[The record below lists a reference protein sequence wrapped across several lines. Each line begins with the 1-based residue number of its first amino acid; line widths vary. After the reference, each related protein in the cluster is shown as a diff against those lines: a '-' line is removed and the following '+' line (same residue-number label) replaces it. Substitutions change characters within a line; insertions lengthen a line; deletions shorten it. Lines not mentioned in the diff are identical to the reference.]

1 MAKTIYYFRPTAL
14 GNVLRRLPRSYKLIP
29 IDRDDKDGP
38 AWQLPAVLIADA
50 AKDDV
55 RQLERRT
62 PTNGQWRVISLLK
75 GDAPPRSRSKLD
87 THVFATL
94 PYDASRFILQNTIEK
109 AFENVRSESEHEQT
123 RQELHLAAAELE
135 TVNKI
140 GVALST
146 ERNTDALLELILT
159 KSREITSS
167 DAGSLYLA
175 EEEQG
180 GGKHL
185 VFKLTQSDSH
195 SVPFRQFTLPID
207 TKSIAGY
214 AAATGEILNIKDAY
228 RITKLPLHHNRDFD
242 QKFGY
247 RTKSMLVVPM
257 KNQKDEVIGVLQF
270 INSKRDPSVKLT
282 SPKKVHEEVIPFSQR
297 SQDLAASLASQAAVA
312 LENNLLYRDIQR
324 LFEGFV
330 KASVTAIES
339 RDPTTFGHSER
350 VATLTVGLAEAVDR
364 SDSGPFKSIN
374 FSRQEIQ
381 ELRYASLL
389 HDFGKVG
396 VREDVLVKAKKLYP
410 SQLELIRKRFLYIK
424 KAVELESVR
433 KKLDYLISN
442 GNQNYLEALGVMDGE
457 YKNEAQRL
465 EEFLQSILQANE
477 PTVLP
482 EKTSEKLLEV
492 AGWTFDDPSGQAE
505 PLLSP
510 EELRF
515 LSIPKG
521 SLDADERMQ
530 IESHVIH
537 SFRFLSQIPWT
548 KELKNIPNIAKA
560 HHEKLNG
567 TGYPYHMKAEDIP
580 FQSKMMT
587 ISDIY
592 DALTARD
599 RPYKRAVPIE
609 RALDIIGQE
618 VKSQLLDPVLFH
630 LFVEAKIFQLTA
642 KD

>member
-1 MAKTIYYFRPTAL
+1 MAKIVYYFRPTSL
-14 GNVLRRLPRSYKLIP
+14 KHILRKLPRSYKVVP
-29 IDRDDKDGP
+29 IDREVPKDFSLE
-38 AWQLPAVLIADA
+38 LPAVLIADSTQ
-50 AKDDV
+50 DDV
-55 RQLERRT
+55 RRLARLV
-62 PTNGQWRVISLLK
+62 PKGAHWRAVSLLK
-75 GDAPPRSRSKLD
+75 GDTPSRSGFKQD
-87 THVFATL
+87 AHVFSNLPQHVSHSVLESTL
-94 PYDASRFILQNTIEK
+94 QK
-109 AFENVRSESEHEQT
+109 AFDHLRSEIQHERT
-123 RQELHLAAAELE
+123 RQELHLAVAELE

-159 KSREITSS
+159 KSREITGC

-228 RITKLPLHHNRDFD
+228 RITKLPFRLNRDFD

-247 RTKSMLVVPM
+247 RTKSMLVMPM

-270 INSKRDPSVKLT
+270 INAKRDPSVKLT
-282 SPKKVHEEVIPFSQR
+282 SPKIVHREVIQFSQR
-297 SQDLAASLASQAAVA
+297 SQDLASSLASQAAVA

-350 VATLTVGLAEAVDR
+350 VAALTVGLAEAVDR
-364 SDSGPFKSIN
+364 SDSGPYKAIN

-410 SQLELIRKRFLYIK
+410 SQLDLIKKRFLYVK
-424 KAVELESVR
+424 KAVELESLR
-433 KKLDYLISN
+433 KKVNFLVEN
-442 GNQNYLEALGVMDGE
+442 GNQDYLETFGKMDVDFQS
-457 YKNEAQRL
+457 EAARL
-465 EEFLQSILQANE
+465 EEFLQAILQANE

-482 EKTSEKLLEV
+482 EKSSEKLLEI

-505 PLLSP
+505 PLLAP

-521 SLDADERMQ
+521 SLDPDERMQ

-537 SFRFLSQIPWT
+537 SYRFLSQIPWT

-560 HHEKLNG
+560 HHEKLDG
-567 TGYPYHMKAEDIP
+567 SGYPYHMKSEDIP